1 MKKLTTNDR
10 INQDKPIEIWEDVR
24 AGWKWKVWKFYKR
37 GTYLEQ
43 REKTIADKY
52 GRVLVSAQSP
62 FTHGGWEMGDSYYN
76 DIRQNARLVYTCD
89 TVTRVEKRG

>member
-1 MKKLTTNDR
+1 MKKLTTNER
-10 INQDKPIEIWEDVR
+10 INQDKPIEIWEDHR
-24 AGWKWKVWKFYKR
+24 AGWTWKVWKFYKR

-43 REKTIADKY
+43 REKTIADQY

-76 DIRQNARLVYTCD
+76 DIRKDARLVSVD
-89 TVTRVEKRG
+89 EDLRREDK